1 MPADTAKYETRLDS
15 LKLRQSIGYYLA
27 FIALGFGSTALGPT
41 LTDLAAQTSSNLG
54 AFSFVF
60 FAFSFGYLVGSLVS
74 GRLYDR
80 FNGHRIMATVLSLT
94 VIALALVPFTN
105 SLWMVIMILFCSGM
119 FSSTIDVG
127 GNTLIVWVHKDNV
140 DVYMNALHT
149 FFGVG
154 AFLSPIIVAQ
164 AIAWTGSIHWA
175 FWSLAVSI
183 LPVVFYIL
191 SISSPQ
197 SPEHGH
203 VAETESNIQGMS
215 SIQNRLVA
223 LVAVFF
229 FLYVGAE
236 VSFGGWIA
244 TYAKTLGLGNAV
256 TAAYLTSAFW
266 GALTLGRFL
275 SVWLAGYLKPA
286 SMLFIDLVGCIV
298 CLCLVLFGSGSPL
311 ITWVGTI
318 GTGLFMAS
326 IFPAT
331 VNLAERRVT
340 ITGKVTAWFFV
351 GVSLGGMLLPLF
363 IGQMFES
370 TGPRI
375 APIVILSAIVMASLV
390 YSIMLRL
397 EKTGSDLQTSTTT
410 E

>member
-1 MPADTAKYETRLDS
+1 MPADITKFKTRLDS

-27 FIALGFGSTALGPT
+27 FIALGFSSTALGPT
-41 LTDLAAQTSSNLG
+41 LTDLAAQTSSKLG

-60 FAFSFGYLVGSLVS
+60 FAYSFGYLVGSLVS

-80 FNGHRIMATVLSLT
+80 FSGHRIMATVLSLT

-127 GNTLIVWVHKDNV
+127 GNTLIVWVHRENV

-149 FFGVG
+149 FFGIG

-164 AIAWTGSIHWA
+164 AIAWSGRIHWA
-175 FWSLAVSI
+175 FWSLAASI
-183 LPVVFYIL
+183 LPVVFYVL

-197 SPEHGH
+197 SPEHGSE
-203 VAETESNIQGMS
+203 AETENTIQGIPP
-215 SIQNRLVA
+215 IQSKLVA
-223 LVAVFF
+223 LVAIFF

-236 VSFGGWIA
+236 ASFGGWIA
-244 TYAKTLGLGNAV
+244 TYAKILGLGNAV

-266 GALTLGRFL
+266 GALALGRLL
-275 SVWLAGYLKPA
+275 SVWLAGYIKPA
-286 SMLFIDLVGCIV
+286 AMLFIDLVGCLV
-298 CLCLVLFGSGSPL
+298 CLCLVLFGSGSTRV
-311 ITWVGTI
+311 TWIGTI

-331 VNLAERRVT
+331 INLAERRVT

-351 GVSLGGMLLPLF
+351 GASLGGMLLPLL

-370 TGPRI
+370 AGPWI
-375 APIVILSAIVMASLV
+375 APSVILSAIVVASFI
-390 YSIMLRL
+390 YSIMTRL
-397 EKTGSDLQTSTTT
+397 VKMGVVSRHP
-410 E
+410 